1 MLFDEK
7 RLSGWSRRDED
18 DDDEDEDEDDEETA
32 PEESASAGGVLAQG
46 GGEDKA
52 VGTKAAA
59 GTAKQK
65 GVRKNRRG
73 EPIVCSPDDAYRCF
87 VNSAIDHLVIGNH
100 VLDRERQPA
109 RPAQSFE
116 LGRD

>member
-1 MLFDEK
+1 
-7 RLSGWSRRDED
+7 
-18 DDDEDEDEDDEETA
+18 
-32 PEESASAGGVLAQG
+32 
-46 GGEDKA
+46 
-52 VGTKAAA
+52 
-59 GTAKQK
+59 
-65 GVRKNRRG
+65 
-73 EPIVCSPDDAYRCF
+73 